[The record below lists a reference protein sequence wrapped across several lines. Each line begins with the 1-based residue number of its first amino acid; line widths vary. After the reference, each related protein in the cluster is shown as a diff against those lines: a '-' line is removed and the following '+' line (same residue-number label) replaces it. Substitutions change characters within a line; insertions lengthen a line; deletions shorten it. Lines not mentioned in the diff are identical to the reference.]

1 MNLMVQ
7 RKSSGDRDALIDANL
22 RRIYDEMASE
32 ALPDRFLTLL
42 EQLRAQER
50 AASGDEGDEGTGN
63 K

>member
-1 MNLMVQ
+1 MNLMAQ
-7 RKSSGDRDALIDANL
+7 RKSNADRDALIDANL

-32 ALPDRFLTLL
+32 ALPDRFVTLL

-50 AASGDEGDEGTGN
+50 PASENDPEEGKGS